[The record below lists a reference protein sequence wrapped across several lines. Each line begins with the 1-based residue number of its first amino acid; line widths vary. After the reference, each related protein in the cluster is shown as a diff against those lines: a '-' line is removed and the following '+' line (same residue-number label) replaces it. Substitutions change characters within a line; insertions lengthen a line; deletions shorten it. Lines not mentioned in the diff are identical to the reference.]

1 MLAVLIPPDCIRR
14 RIWFQSELS
23 SVPTRRV
30 SRRSEADSGCLNMSK
45 DWFSAVQDAIHE
57 TDPQMVE
64 VKIRI
69 AEAAIFNR
77 IHDFSASSGS
87 LEEQAMFDAL
97 GSIRILR
104 SSGRLS
110 E

>member
-1 MLAVLIPPDCIRR
+1 M
-14 RIWFQSELS
+14 SE
-23 SVPTRRV
+23 
-30 SRRSEADSGCLNMSK
+30 
-45 DWFSAVQDAIHE
+45 DWLVAVQDAIHE

-69 AEAAIFNR
+69 AETAIFNR
-77 IHDFSASSGS
+77 IHDFSASSDS

-104 SSGRLS
+104 SSRRLS
-110 E
+110 K

>member
-1 MLAVLIPPDCIRR
+1 MTEDWLA
-14 RIWFQSELS
+14 
-23 SVPTRRV
+23 
-30 SRRSEADSGCLNMSK
+30 
-45 DWFSAVQDAIHE
+45 AVQDAIHE

-77 IHDFSASSGS
+77 IPDFSASSDS

-97 GSIRILR
+97 GSISILR
-104 SSGRLS
+104 SSRRLIK
-110 E
+110 